1 MTFVVI
7 STGNHFWFD
16 AFTGA
21 LTAGASLVFA
31 AAVLARLR
39 PDVWTFAPR
48 ASALGATSTSPAEA
62 TA

>member
-21 LTAGASLVFA
+21 LTAGAA
-31 AAVLARLR
+31 ALIASTVLARVR
-39 PDVWTFAPR
+39 PEVWTFAAP
-48 ASALGATSTSPAEA
+48 APAATSPAEA

>member
-21 LTAGASLVFA
+21 LTAGAAVLIA
-31 AAVLARLR
+31 TTVLARVR
-39 PDVWTFAPR
+39 PDVWSFDARPTG
-48 ASALGATSTSPAEA
+48 GASPAEA